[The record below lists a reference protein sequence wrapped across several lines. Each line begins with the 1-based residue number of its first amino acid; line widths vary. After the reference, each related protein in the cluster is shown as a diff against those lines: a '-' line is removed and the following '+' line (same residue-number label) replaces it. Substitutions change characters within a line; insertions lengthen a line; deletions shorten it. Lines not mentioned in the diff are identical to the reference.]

1 MGKIK
6 NWYLRIR
13 PFELQRDGA
22 IYVWFG
28 ARIYKKFV
36 PTSGDLVT
44 RWRGINRLNI
54 AETGNRRKA
63 LENYLNL
70 TLKWEWRHLI
80 SAAVLQSWAILAGA
94 FLGMEHFWISS
105 TINIFVNFYPI
116 ILQRYNRVRLVS
128 VIAKM
133 HPNQALQANV
143 AKRVH
148 AP

>member
-1 MGKIK
+1 MKK
-6 NWYLRIR
+6 WYIRLR
-13 PFELQRDGA
+13 PFELQGNGA
-22 IYVWFG
+22 IYARLG
-28 ARIYKKFV
+28 TRIYKKFV

-44 RWRGINRLNI
+44 RLRGIKRLNI
-54 AETGNRRKA
+54 VETGDLREA

-80 SAAVLQSWAILAGA
+80 SAVFLQSWAVLAGT

-116 ILQRYNRVRLVS
+116 IVQRFNRVRLVS

-133 HPNQALQANV
+133 RPNKVLKPTGNAS
-143 AKRVH
+143 
-148 AP
+148 

>member
-1 MGKIK
+1 MKK
-6 NWYLRIR
+6 WYLRLR
-13 PFELQRDGA
+13 PFELQRNGA
-22 IYVWFG
+22 IYIRLG

-44 RWRGINRLNI
+44 RLRGIKRLNI
-54 AETGNRRKA
+54 VETGDRRKA

-80 SAAVLQSWAILAGA
+80 SAVFLQSWAILAGS

-116 ILQRYNRVRLVS
+116 IVQRFNRVRLVGI
-128 VIAKM
+128 IAKLQ
-133 HPNQALQANV
+133 PNKGI
-143 AKRVH
+143 KRTGGR
-148 AP
+148 

>member
-1 MGKIK
+1 MNKLK
-6 NWYLRIR
+6 KWYLRLR
-13 PFELQRDGA
+13 PFELQGNGV
-22 IYVWFG
+22 IYTRLG

-44 RWRGINRLNI
+44 RMRGIKRLNI
-54 AETGNRRKA
+54 VETGDRREA

-80 SAAVLQSWAILAGA
+80 SAVFLQSWALLAGT

-116 ILQRYNRVRLVS
+116 IVQRFNRVRLVG
-128 VIAKM
+128 VIGKM
-133 HPNQALQANV
+133 RPNNAL
-143 AKRVH
+143 
-148 AP
+148 